1 MNANSKKKKVK
12 GAAPAQHQL
21 NSLLAFYQNG
31 QFAFAEMLAVSLTQ
45 EFPKDQFAWKLL
57 GPTLKQLGRLDDSL
71 VAFKRS
77 AGLAFQDAGAHYNLG
92 VTLQELGRF
101 DEAELSYKKATE
113 LNPALVEAHGNLG
126 ITLHELGRLDAAVVS
141 YSKAIALSPDYALA
155 HSNLGLTLHELGKLD
170 EAKASFKQAIAL
182 NPDLAV
188 AHYNMGNT
196 LKKLGTLVQAEAS
209 YKQAIALNPNF
220 CEAHY
225 NVGVML
231 QELGRLNEAQA
242 SYKQAIALNPDYA
255 LAHNNLGVTLQELGK
270 FDEAEVSYTKAIALK
285 PYDSEAHSNRL
296 MLAGSM
302 LFDPGNYQ
310 KYAAYFSNITS
321 KRVGK
326 HFTSWPD
333 IKESKRL
340 RIGFVSGDFRS
351 HPVGYFIESLL
362 VKLQQSSIDLFA
374 YPTLNKE
381 DPITGRLKP
390 LFHHWHSLVGLSDE
404 QAAQRINNDKIHILF
419 DLSGHTAH
427 NRLPVFAWKPAPLQV
442 SWLGYFASTGLPEI
456 DYILGDPFVTPVQEA
471 EHFIEKIWQL
481 PESYL
486 CFTPPD
492 LDLKV
497 CPLPAFSKEFIT
509 FGCFNKLSR
518 MTDEVVSVR
527 AEILHSVPESR
538 LFLKDQQL
546 EHDANRDRVVSRFA
560 SCGVT
565 ADRLILEGRD
575 KREDYL
581 ACYNRVDL
589 ALSPFPYG
597 GGTTSLEGLWM
608 GVPVLTKTGNHFLSH
623 VGESI
628 AHNSGLSDWVA
639 ADNNDYID
647 KAIAFASDL
656 EKLAAL
662 RRGLREQVLGSPFFN
677 AEKFAFHFEQTIR
690 EMVKLHKI
698 TSHL

>member
-1 MNANSKKKKVK
+1 MKADSKKKKIK

-31 QFAFAEMLAVSLTQ
+31 QFAFAEMLAISIIK
-45 EFPKDQFAWKLL
+45 EFPKNQFAWKLL
-57 GPTLKQLGRLDDSL
+57 GATLKQMGKLDESID
-71 VAFKRS
+71 AFKRS
-77 AGLAFQDAGAHYNLG
+77 VGLAYQDAGAHYNLG

-101 DEAELSYKKATE
+101 DEAELSYKKAIE
-113 LNPALVEAHGNLG
+113 FNPALVEAHGNLG
-126 ITLHELGRLDAAVVS
+126 ITLQELGRLDAAAVS
-141 YSKAIALSPDYALA
+141 YRKAIALSPEYELA

-170 EAKASFKQAIAL
+170 EAKASLKQAIAL
-182 NPDLAV
+182 NSNLAV
-188 AHYNMGNT
+188 AHYNLGNT
-196 LKKLGTLVQAEAS
+196 LKKLGTLVEAEAS
-209 YKQAIALNPNF
+209 YKQAITLNPDLK
-220 CEAHY
+220 EAHY

-242 SYKQAIALNPDYA
+242 SYKQAIALDPEHA
-255 LAHNNLGVTLQELGK
+255 LAHSNLGVTLQELGK
-270 FDEAEVSYTKAIALK
+270 FDDAEVSYAKAIALN
-285 PYDSEAHSNRL
+285 PYDAEAHSNRL
-296 MLAGSM
+296 MFTGSM
-302 LFDPGNYQ
+302 LFEPAHYQ
-310 KYAAYFSNITS
+310 KYAGYFSEIMRE
-321 KRVGK
+321 RVGK
-326 HFTSWPD
+326 HFTSWPE
-333 IKESKRL
+333 IKESNRL

-351 HPVGYFIESLL
+351 HPVSYFIEALL
-362 VKLQQSSIDLFA
+362 VQLQQSSIELFA

-381 DPITGRLKP
+381 DPITGRLRH
-390 LFHHWHSLVGLSDE
+390 LFHYWHSLVDLSDE

-442 SWLGYFASTGLPEI
+442 SWLGYFASTGLPEM
-456 DYILGDPFVTPVQEA
+456 DYILGDPFVTPVKEA

-497 CPLPAFSKEFIT
+497 GPLPAYSREFIT

-527 AEILHSVPESR
+527 AQILHSVPESK

-546 EHDANRDRVVSRFA
+546 EHGANRDRVVRRFA

-575 KREDYL
+575 NREHYL
-581 ACYNRVDL
+581 ACYNRVDI

-597 GGTTSLEGLWM
+597 GGTTSVEGLWM
-608 GVPVLTKTGNHFLSH
+608 GVPVITKTGNNFLSH

-628 AHNSGLSDWVA
+628 VHNSGLSDWVA
-639 ADNNDYID
+639 TDNKDYID
-647 KAIAFASDL
+647 KAIAFSSDL
-656 EKLAAL
+656 DTLATL
-662 RRGLREQVLGSPFFN
+662 RRGLREQVLKSPICN
-677 AEKFAFHFEQTIR
+677 AERFAVHFEQAIR
-690 EMVKLHKI
+690 EMIRLHDI
-698 TSHL
+698 TANH